1 MFMKYRMI
9 KKRRR
14 MAVTDYKKRVALLLG
29 GMPRVVIR
37 KSNRNI
43 TMQIITFQPA
53 GDRIVVGVNS
63 NELAKYDWA
72 PRSNTPTAYLTGLAL
87 AQKAKK
93 LNVGETV
100 IDIGIYKPGKS
111 SVIFAAAKGAVDGG
125 LKIRN
130 SIVFDEKRLN
140 GTHISEYAKLI
151 KSDNQ
156 RYSRQFS
163 GYQEAKFNVENMDS
177 LFENSKKKIMASA

>member
-1 MFMKYRMI
+1 MKYRMI

-14 MAVTDYKKRVALLLG
+14 QAVTDYKKRVALLLG

-43 TMQIITFQPA
+43 TMQIITFQPT
-53 GDRIVVGVNS
+53 GDRVVVGINS
-63 NELAKYDWA
+63 NELTKYDWA

-93 LNVGETV
+93 LNVGEAVVDT
-100 IDIGIYKPGKS
+100 GIYKPGKA
-111 SVIFAAAKGAVDGG
+111 SVIFAAAKGAADGG

-130 SIVFDEKRLN
+130 NIQFDEKRLK
-140 GTHISEYAKLI
+140 GAHISDYAKLI

-156 RYSRQFS
+156 RYNKQFS
-163 GYQEAKFNVENMDS
+163 GYREVKFNVESIDS
-177 LFENSKKKIMASA
+177 LFENAKKKIMASA

>member
-1 MFMKYRMI
+1 MKYKMI

-14 MAVTDYKKRVALLLG
+14 HAVTDYKKRIAMLMG
-29 GMPRVVIR
+29 GMARVVIR
-37 KSNRNI
+37 KSNRNV
-43 TMQIITFQPA
+43 TMQIVAFQPT
-53 GDRIVVGVNS
+53 GDRVLAGINS
-63 NELAKYDWA
+63 NELAKYGWA

-111 SVIFAAAKGAVDGG
+111 SIIFAAAKGAADGG
-125 LKIRN
+125 LKVRN
-130 SIVFDEKRLN
+130 SIEFDEKRIR
-140 GTHISEYAKLI
+140 GAHISDYAKLI

-163 GYQEAKFNVENMDS
+163 GYREGKFDVESMDS
-177 LFENSKKKIMASA
+177 LFENAKKKIMESA

>member
-1 MFMKYRMI
+1 MKYRMI

-14 MAVTDYKKRVALLLG
+14 TAVTDYRKRIALLMG

-43 TMQIITFQPA
+43 TMQIVGFEPS
-53 GDRIVVGVNS
+53 GDRILAGVNS
-63 NELAKYDWA
+63 NELRKYDWA

-93 LNVGETV
+93 LNLGEAV
-100 IDIGIYKPGKS
+100 VDIGIYKPGKA
-111 SVIFAAAKGAVDGG
+111 SVIFAAAKGAADGG

-130 SIVFDEKRLN
+130 SIQFDEKRLM
-140 GTHISEYAKLI
+140 GAHISEYAKLI

-156 RYSRQFS
+156 KYTKQFS
-163 GYQEAKFNVENMDS
+163 GYREGGFNVEDIGS
-177 LFENSKKKIMASA
+177 LFENAKKKILAST